1 MMAQTT
7 DRWSSK
13 ILALPLFSDEFAQ
26 AIARSQYVNLALI
39 AAMEVRS
46 PGEFVAKVHEWESAL
61 DEEIKAVLLTNQFML
76 EQYWSLASSVE
87 KAFFESTAV
96 QLGFGLCDPTTIALS
111 SDAARARRAR
121 AIKSMN
127 EKPLQQPR
135 KIFKKTDED
144 NTATPLLDKENAAR
158 WKWAAKLE
166 AIGHRAGPSSKLL
179 SSTSSTSSSE
189 GLTASESAR
198 LRQLVLSSG
207 APRTM
212 AVHIASWERF
222 EEWAVSNK
230 LNVFPLSQDV
240 ILKYALFLDSRECG
254 PTVVPSFRTAVKW
267 VTSKLAIECPDL
279 ASAALLAVQNEI
291 VQKRAKTL
299 KEAVPFPLELVA
311 CLETFVLSAE
321 EPAAARVFIWWW
333 LCMVYASLRFDDA
346 LHVKP
351 NEIVVNHEGLFG
363 VAWQTK
369 VERKRRGAKFA
380 VPHAGFHD
388 ARWLQTGWDLLC
400 LDDLDRDHW
409 VCELGT
415 REHFVSG
422 PPTYQRSVQWLKFL
436 ARFSLNHYFI
446 GPELRLKELIAI
458 VPTLTAHSARVTML
472 DAAVHAGRST
482 EEIGLQANWKN
493 PGPLVLKYT
502 RNRTNIPAQMIQQLV
517 KDMAEQAHPVEPD
530 QDTFLDDSD
539 ETALDEVQFFIKTF
553 TSRPDHDFRYH
564 CSAVDDFEV
573 LACKRLSR
581 EDCTAVGSALPDVAM
596 LCKHCARARPDVESR
611 CSAEAP

>member
-1 MMAQTT
+1 
-7 DRWSSK
+7 
-13 ILALPLFSDEFAQ
+13 
-26 AIARSQYVNLALI
+26 
-39 AAMEVRS
+39 MEVRS

-144 NTATPLLDKENAAR
+144 DTATPLLDKENAAR

-179 SSTSSTSSSE
+179 SSTSSSE

-279 ASAALLAVQNEI
+279 TSAALLAVQNEI

-299 KEAVPFPLELVA
+299 KEAIPFPLELVA
-311 CLETFVLSAE
+311 CLETFVLSTE

-369 VERKRRGAKFA
+369 VERKRRGTKFA

-415 REHFVSG
+415 RENFVSG

-436 ARFSLNHYFI
+436 ARFSINHYFI

-530 QDTFLDDSD
+530 QDTLLDDSD
-539 ETALDEVQFFIKTF
+539 ETALDE
-553 TSRPDHDFRYH
+553 
-564 CSAVDDFEV
+564 AW
-573 LACKRLSR
+573 RLHS
-581 EDCTAVGSALPDVAM
+581 CGLSVA
-596 LCKHCARARPDVESR
+596 R
-611 CSAEAP
+611 CSYALQALRTCSPWRGVTLFGWGSLISMILGLLVFAVQV